1 VIAAKLVSKGVRD
14 VQLEP
19 EHGGRKRLAIIVEA
33 ERAGDSAS
41 ERALGDEVQDAE
53 MVDRNSRDQTS

>member
-1 VIAAKLVSKGVRD
+1 VIVATLVSEGVRE

-33 ERAGDSAS
+33 ERAGDAAS
-41 ERALGDEVQDAE
+41 EGALGDEVQDAE
-53 MVDRNSRDQTS
+53 MVDRNSRARTS